1 MEILGYLASVGI
13 GVILG
18 LLGGGGSILSIPIL
32 VYMFHIDAVR
42 ASAYSLFIVGV
53 TSFIGAI
60 PKYRDHL
67 VNVHTGFLFGLPSI
81 AAIFITRK
89 WIVPAIPEIIIQIDG
104 FVLSRR
110 LLILGLFA
118 LLMIIASL
126 SMIRIRKEV
135 HVDKAQWRIPV
146 LILERAL
153 IGSESESLMRY
164 SKRPVLLVHE
174 S

>member
-104 FVLSRR
+104 FVLSFDDPHDEKPPSVNLQ
-110 LLILGLFA
+110 LLHNNFA
-118 LLMIIASL
+118 PADLDAATVMDL
-126 SMIRIRKEV
+126 
-135 HVDKAQWRIPV
+135 
-146 LILERAL
+146 
-153 IGSESESLMRY
+153 
-164 SKRPVLLVHE
+164 
-174 S
+174 